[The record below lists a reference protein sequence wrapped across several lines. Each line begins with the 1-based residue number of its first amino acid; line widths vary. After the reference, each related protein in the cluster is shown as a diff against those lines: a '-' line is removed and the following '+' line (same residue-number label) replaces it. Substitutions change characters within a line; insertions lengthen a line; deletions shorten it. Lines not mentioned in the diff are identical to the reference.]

1 MHVPRS
7 FIMSLICDVGLSII
21 DLEHTEKPNCTK
33 KLCSTDKLSQMKRFC
48 QFKLR
53 CTRITEHNL
62 FTKRNR
68 KLESSKTVCGHSASP
83 FALLR
88 INFCLV
94 CVSLPSFSWVD
105 NISVCF
111 LKEDCQCTVFL
122 KKSDFHKAG

>member
-88 INFCLV
+88 IIFLSCL
-94 CVSLPSFSWVD
+94 CQSTFIFLSGQYFSLFSKRRL
-105 NISVCF
+105 SVHS
-111 LKEDCQCTVFL
+111 VP
-122 KKSDFHKAG
+122 KKV